1 MSVTYDNLWKL
12 LIDKKINKNELHK
25 ITGLSTSTI
34 NKLKNNENVNVSVIE
49 KMCLSLNCSIEEI
62 MSITN
67 EEEDK

>member
-25 ITGLSTSTI
+25 ITVLSTSTI

-49 KMCLSLNCSIEEI
+49 KICLSLNCSIEEI

>member
-12 LIDKKINKNELHK
+12 LIDKKINKIELHK

-49 KMCLSLNCSIEEI
+49 KICLSLNCSIEEI

>member
-49 KMCLSLNCSIEEI
+49 KICLSLNCSIEDI

>member
-49 KMCLSLNCSIEEI
+49 KICLSLNCSIEEI